1 MKKLIRLFFALIV
14 AILVS
19 PILMVAVAFGAQP
32 SLSVGNV
39 LIETNRCEEI
49 TGIFTVTN
57 GGEAS
62 GTNTATRAILQAH
75 VPPSAGGQAKFF
87 SIKEID
93 LSNQNLSSGE
103 TQTRSFS
110 IGGFIIPENTNS
122 VRVEIQVI
130 VAEREKV
137 FISRSES
144 FKPPV
149 CVGIPDILDEPGEP
163 TKTLINIPTDEPE
176 VLAEKIEVKELPE
189 TGANEFI
196 TLAGLGFVLTG
207 FVLRRIITLTA

>member
-1 MKKLIRLFFALIV
+1 MKKLIRLVFALII
-14 AILVS
+14 AMLVS

-49 TGIFTVTN
+49 TGIVTVTN

-62 GTNTATRAILQAH
+62 GTNTTTKAILQAH

-87 SIKEID
+87 PIKEASLPI
-93 LSNQNLSSGE
+93 QNIASGE

-149 CVGIPDILDEPGEP
+149 CVGIPDIPDEPGEP
-163 TKTLINIPTDEPE
+163 TEALINIPTEPE

-207 FVLRRIITLTA
+207 FILRRIITLTA